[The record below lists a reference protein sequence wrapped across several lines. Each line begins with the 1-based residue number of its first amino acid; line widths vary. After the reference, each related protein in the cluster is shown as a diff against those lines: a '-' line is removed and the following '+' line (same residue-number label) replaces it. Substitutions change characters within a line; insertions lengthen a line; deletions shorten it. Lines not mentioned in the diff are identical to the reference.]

1 MILFVV
7 VIVGPQQNRL
17 NAIILDLFLFM
28 NQIYVVNRIT
38 AFGFFPGTCGEFH
51 RIRGEYLSPVAAVE
65 RSAPKRAGA
74 QARSGYDGIA
84 SCKYDET
91 VVTVSNGLYNIIQ
104 NLYKYDHNLVS
115 RMILAN
121 QNNRFGDQACCH
133 KWTTIINMKVHS
145 MPPWFNRR
153 RQLIHDRTGID

>member
-1 MILFVV
+1 MLNIL
-7 VIVGPQQNRL
+7 NR
-17 NAIILDLFLFM
+17 NGDDDIICCRYCWAAAESTQCHYSWPFSFYEP
-28 NQIYVVNRIT
+28 NIYVVNRIT

-121 QNNRFGDQACCH
+121 QN
-133 KWTTIINMKVHS
+133 KSIWWPS
-145 MPPWFNRR
+145 MLSQMDN
-153 RQLIHDRTGID
+153 HN